1 MSYKNY
7 VLAYSFAL
15 DQNEIEFDDDDVN
28 DEETSPK
35 NKRPASIASNPCS
48 KRTKSYEGTT
58 RLQSSTSSVQK
69 KVSFRLASI
78 LIRTKMRISSIL

>member
-35 NKRPASIASNPCS
+35 NKRPASIAPNPCS
-48 KRTKSYEGTT
+48 KRTKSYEGIT

-69 KVSFRLASI
+69 KVSFWLASI